1 MAAMALDSVG
11 IAVLALMAALY
22 HTFNHAMF
30 KGELFLGAGALL
42 YSTGTRNMEKMG
54 GLFRR
59 MPATAICF
67 LVGALAISAIPPFNG
82 FVSEWFTYQSLF
94 NAAMQGDKAV
104 MIVAV
109 FAAVAL
115 AITGALAVTCFV
127 KAYGVSFA
135 SAPRSKAAANAKE
148 VPAPMV
154 FAQGLL
160 AAICVV
166 LGIGAPVIVPVL
178 VDVAASVLHPYGG
191 VFAAEGMELMNQYSG
206 AVTSTPAIAIA
217 LVVLVGLACGYRKL
231 KTVGKVQKSQPWACG
246 YAPNEHMPVVATTF
260 ASEVSWFMQPLY
272 TLRDRCTAVCW
283 SIAHFFQKLTGV
295 AEAVEPV
302 PDKVLVDAPH
312 KGVEKL
318 ADLATKLEGGNYS
331 IYICYIVAALVVFL
345 VLAVQMG

>member
-1 MAAMALDSVG
+1 
-11 IAVLALMAALY
+11 
-22 HTFNHAMF
+22 
-30 KGELFLGAGALL
+30 
-42 YSTGTRNMEKMG
+42 
-54 GLFRR
+54 
-59 MPATAICF
+59 
-67 LVGALAISAIPPFNG
+67 
-82 FVSEWFTYQSLF
+82 
-94 NAAMQGDKAV
+94 
-104 MIVAV
+104 
-109 FAAVAL
+109 
-115 AITGALAVTCFV
+115 
-127 KAYGVSFA
+127 
-135 SAPRSKAAANAKE
+135 
-148 VPAPMV
+148 MV

-166 LGIGAPVIVPVL
+166 LGHWRSRDRAPCWSN
-178 VDVAASVLHPYGG
+178 VAASVLHPYGG

-206 AVTSTPAIAIA
+206 AATSTPAIAIA

-246 YAPNEHMPVVATTF
+246 YAPNEHMPSWPPTF

-318 ADLATKLEGGNYS
+318 ADLATKLEGGQLQHLYLLYRRGTRGVPRARRANGLRRGEHEQHRTCRS
-331 IYICYIVAALVVFL
+331 AGRGRHGRRTVLLRVSAA
-345 VLAVQMG
+345 

>member
-1 MAAMALDSVG
+1 
-11 IAVLALMAALY
+11 
-22 HTFNHAMF
+22 
-30 KGELFLGAGALL
+30 
-42 YSTGTRNMEKMG
+42 
-54 GLFRR
+54 
-59 MPATAICF
+59 
-67 LVGALAISAIPPFNG
+67 
-82 FVSEWFTYQSLF
+82 
-94 NAAMQGDKAV
+94 MQGDKAV

-135 SAPRSKAAANAKE
+135 SAPRSEAAANAKE

-166 LGIGAPVIVPVL
+166 LGIGAPVIAPVL

-206 AVTSTPAIAIA
+206 AATSTPAIAIA

-272 TLRDRCTAVCW
+272 AARPLHGRLLVHRALLPEAHRCGRGCGARTRQGSRRCPA
-283 SIAHFFQKLTGV
+283 
-295 AEAVEPV
+295 
-302 PDKVLVDAPH
+302 
-312 KGVEKL
+312 
-318 ADLATKLEGGNYS
+318 
-331 IYICYIVAALVVFL
+331 
-345 VLAVQMG
+345 